1 MPPKEFVELFYNEKT
16 DYFNKCFDENAGL
29 FVSEKIK
36 QLNLSDKQKEELK
49 EVVNG
54 ILTDTYYTILLSLDG
69 CANIGGLQKSYKIY
83 DEDENLLTGFG
94 EIEAE
99 AWEFFQNDRDDFL
112 SY

>member
-1 MPPKEFVELFYNEKT
+1 MTPKEFVELFYNEKT

-36 QLNLSDKQKEELK
+36 SLNLSDDQKDILK
-49 EVVNG
+49 EVVDG
-54 ILTDTYYTILLSLDG
+54 ILTDTYYTILLGLDG
-69 CANIGGLQKSYKIY
+69 CANIGGLQTSYKIY
-83 DEDENLLTGFG
+83 DEDGNLLTDVG

-99 AWEFFQNDRDDFL
+99 AWEFFQNDDDFL